1 MTVKLFATAAVLAGL
16 SAMTAN
22 AGQIERA
29 CLASDRPG
37 VTRGLCGCIQQAAD
51 ITLTRGDQSR
61 AAGFFRD
68 PHQAQVVR
76 QSDRQRDAEFWRRYK
91 LFGETAAAYC
101 S

>member
-1 MTVKLFATAAVLAGL
+1 MTVKPLAIAAVLASF
-16 SAMTAN
+16 SAFAAE

-29 CLASDRPG
+29 CLSSGRPG
-37 VTRGLCGCIQQAAD
+37 VTRGLCGCIQHAAD

-68 PHQAQVVR
+68 PHRAQVVR
-76 QSDRQRDAEFWRRYK
+76 QSDRRSDEEFWRRYQ
-91 LFGETAAAYC
+91 LFGDTAAAYC